1 MLDTTVLSKCHS
13 TLQVVSKFTGDTI
26 NIKDASVLI
35 CGNNFKWLC
44 TVVAALCSRIERTS

>member
-1 MLDTTVLSKCHS
+1 MSLGLQRKA
-13 TLQVVSKFTGDTI
+13 LQVVSKFTGDTI

-44 TVVAALCSRIERTS
+44 AVVAALCSRIERAS